1 MDETSKFGESIVNN
15 SDKILQVLKDSG
27 EMSSWDLKLKL
38 HLSSS
43 ALYLALGRL
52 FANQDIQL
60 FQKDLTYIIKPLIK
74 TETN

>member
-1 MDETSKFGESIVNN
+1 MDEASKFGESIVNN
-15 SDKILQVLKDSG
+15 STKILQILKDDG

-43 ALYLALGRL
+43 ALYLALGHL
-52 FANQDIQL
+52 FANKDIQL
-60 FQKDLTYIIKPLIK
+60 SQKDLTYIIKPLVK

>member
-1 MDETSKFGESIVNN
+1 MNEASKFGESIVNN
-15 SDKILQVLKDSG
+15 SDKILQLLKNAG

-52 FANQDIQL
+52 FANNDIQL
-60 FQKDLTYIIKPLIK
+60 YQKDLTYIIKPLVK
-74 TETN
+74 TENK